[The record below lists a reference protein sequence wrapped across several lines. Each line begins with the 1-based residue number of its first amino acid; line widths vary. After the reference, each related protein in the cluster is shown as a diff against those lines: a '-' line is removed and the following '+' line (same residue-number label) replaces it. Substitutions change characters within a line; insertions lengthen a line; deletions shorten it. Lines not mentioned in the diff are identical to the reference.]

1 MKKIALLIFVSIG
14 LAGCLTTEEYAERRA
29 APYEI
34 WMGQTELELV
44 RVWGVPDRSYQT
56 GGIKFLA
63 FVKQT
68 VVNTPGVPAFP
79 PPPAVPTIPAT
90 PPSVE
95 IFTCT
100 TTFEVS
106 DGRLVGW
113 STNGDRCVPPPPPP
127 A

>member
-1 MKKIALLIFVSIG
+1 MKKIALLLFVSIG

-29 APYEI
+29 APYEA
-34 WMGQTELELV
+34 WLGHTELELV

-68 VVNTPGVPAFP
+68 VVNTPGRAAFP

-90 PPSVE
+90 APSVE

-106 DGRLVGW
+106 AGRIVSW
-113 STNGDRCVPPPPPP
+113 SINGDRCVPPPSPL